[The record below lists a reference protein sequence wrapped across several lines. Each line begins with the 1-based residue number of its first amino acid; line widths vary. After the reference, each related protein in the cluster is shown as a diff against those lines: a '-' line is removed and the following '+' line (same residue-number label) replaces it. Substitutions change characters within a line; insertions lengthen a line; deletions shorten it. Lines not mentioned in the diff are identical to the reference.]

1 MNIDKIQ
8 QRINEAKALMEQLQP
23 IIEETR
29 RQEQTII
36 NHRVKL
42 ESQMASLRE
51 SVNTYEGW
59 IENAKE

>member
-1 MNIDKIQ
+1 
-8 QRINEAKALMEQLQP
+8 MEQLQP

-51 SVNTYEGW
+51 SVKTYEGW